1 MLPEP
6 AEEAVDEIPNA
17 RQITKCLKSYQM
29 PRKLPNASE
38 VSKCL
43 TNHQM
48 PQNYFTLPNA
58 VGFPP
63 NAPSRHRIPLKR
75 PSMIGS
81 CLTRIAC
88 EAAFGWS
95 HHYRFFE
102 PIIATIKHVDVSM
115 IYHDRVVFDSYCLQ
129 CNGGHEQ
136 CSYHMMVTSWTYNM
150 MLPKLKFN
158 SEKEWVFQCVFKYI
172 KQFRI

>member
-1 MLPEP
+1 MPQKLPNASEVTKYVP
-6 AEEAVDEIPNA
+6 RNLPNA
-17 RQITKCLKSYQM
+17 RQVSNGLEIRKCYQNRLKRLSMKYRMPDKSPNASKVTKCL
-29 PRKLPNASE
+29 RKLANASE

-81 CLTRIAC
+81 CLIRIAC

-95 HHYRFFE
+95 HHYRF
-102 PIIATIKHVDVSM
+102 V
-115 IYHDRVVFDSYCLQ
+115 
-129 CNGGHEQ
+129 
-136 CSYHMMVTSWTYNM
+136 
-150 MLPKLKFN
+150 
-158 SEKEWVFQCVFKYI
+158 
-172 KQFRI
+172 